1 MEFVP
6 GAHDSRAQLH
16 IVGIERRQFSGG
28 LGDAHEAIYLTVR
41 LDPLLER
48 LQLPMNAKKTRCC
61 LVPEKPMTFLGYRI
75 GRNYRP
81 GTGTAYIGTRPS
93 RESVQSICRRI
104 SALTTR
110 RLTSTRPDGYA
121 GGLAASTR
129 CAPGKTCASRPRAGC
144 VRSARPVRRAATGKG
159 ATARSEAPASAKA
172 AGNGYPLCL
181 PPPRQS
187 STLHESCRYPL
198 LGDPFHVFHWFQDF
212 MRSTIFAICSFQS
225 NRDSINS
232 LVM

>member
-1 MEFVP
+1 MLRTPPAGPALHSERSFTNI
-6 GAHDSRAQLH
+6 AHARPAGPPRILTARRGIAGSRRARPDAMPPLDLALVSVMLYSFARVSAVIGMRRQDYFRQ
-16 IVGIERRQFSGG
+16 ERRGG
-28 LGDAHEAIYLTVR
+28 
-41 LDPLLER
+41 
-48 LQLPMNAKKTRCC
+48 
-61 LVPEKPMTFLGYRI
+61 
-75 GRNYRP
+75 
-81 GTGTAYIGTRPS
+81 S
-93 RESVQSICRRI
+93 
-104 SALTTR
+104 
-110 RLTSTRPDGYA
+110 
-121 GGLAASTR
+121 AASTR
-129 CAPGKTCASRPRAGC
+129 CAPGRTCASRPRARS
-144 VRSARPVRRAATGKG
+144 VRSARPVRRAATGNG

>member
-48 LQLPMNAKKTRCC
+48 LQLPMNAEKTRCC
-61 LVPEKPMTFLGYRI
+61 RVPEEPMTFLGYRI

-110 RLTSTRPDGYA
+110 RDLQLPSGMMVTRLNRLLTGWANCFILGQVGPAYAAIDQHATRRLRRWLG
-121 GGLAASTR
+121 R
-129 CAPGKTCASRPRAGC
+129 KHQ
-144 VRSARPVRRAATGKG
+144 VRSGKNVRFSSESRMREIRTSGSTSGDWK
-159 ATARSEAPASAKA
+159 RSHGE
-172 AGNGYPLCL
+172 
-181 PPPRQS
+181 
-187 STLHESCRYPL
+187 E
-198 LGDPFHVFHWFQDF
+198 
-212 MRSTIFAICSFQS
+212 
-225 NRDSINS
+225 
-232 LVM
+232 

>member
-110 RLTSTRPDGYA
+110 RDLQLPSGMMVTRLNRLLTGWANCFILGQVGPAYA
-121 GGLAASTR
+121 AILGSASTR
-129 CAPGKTCASRPRAGC
+129 ALREGGFSSESRIREIRTRFDERRLEKGPG
-144 VRSARPVRRAATGKG
+144 
-159 ATARSEAPASAKA
+159 E
-172 AGNGYPLCL
+172 
-181 PPPRQS
+181 
-187 STLHESCRYPL
+187 E
-198 LGDPFHVFHWFQDF
+198 
-212 MRSTIFAICSFQS
+212 
-225 NRDSINS
+225 
-232 LVM
+232 